1 MANLF
6 FTVYGF
12 KEKMLV
18 SRDENFFFKVP
29 KLDILTGRLWF
40 LQYSVVFVKEIQNEV
55 SACFYETLLIVK
67 FLSVTLFIELV
78 PAF

>member
-1 MANLF
+1 MKTF
-6 FTVYGF
+6 F
-12 KEKMLV
+12 L
-18 SRDENFFFKVP
+18 KVL

-55 SACFYETLLIVK
+55 SACVYETLLIVK

-78 PAF
+78 PAFW